1 MIEAK
6 KINVKFGNRQILK
19 DLNFKVSKGE
29 YISIIGKSGAGKST
43 LLNVISTLE
52 KEYSGNVFYKNKD
65 IRDFNDIEISNLRNK
80 KIGFIFQ
87 NFNLL
92 EDFTVIE
99 NIMLPG
105 RLTKIDEI
113 ELKKKALELINK
125 FELDLTKNQYPNELS
140 GGEKQ
145 RVAIARALINKPE
158 IIFAD
163 EPTGNLDSRMSI
175 EISNI
180 LSKLNKDGQTIVMV
194 THNHE
199 LAKKFK
205 QNIGN
210 KGWYIAKLKHQ
221 LK

>member
-1 MIEAK
+1 MIDAK
-6 KINVKFGNRQILK
+6 NINVKFGKRQILK
-19 DLNFKVSKGE
+19 DLNLKVKKGE

-52 KEYSGNVFYKNKD
+52 KEYSGNVFYENKD
-65 IRDFNDIEISNLRNK
+65 IRDYNDLEISNLRNK

-99 NIMLPG
+99 NIMLPA

-113 ELKKKALELINK
+113 ALMEKALGLINK

-163 EPTGNLDSRMSI
+163 EPTGNLDSKMSI

-180 LSKLNKDGQTIVMV
+180 LSKLNQEGQTIVMV
-194 THNHE
+194 THNEE
-199 LAKKFK
+199 LAKSS
-205 QNIGN
+205 N
-210 KGWYIAKLKHQ
+210 KIFELKDGM
-221 LK
+221 LLN

>member
-1 MIEAK
+1 MIDAK
-6 KINVKFGNRQILK
+6 NINVKFGKRQILK
-19 DLNFKVSKGE
+19 DLNLKVKKGE

-52 KEYSGNVFYKNKD
+52 KEYSGNVFYENKD
-65 IRDFNDIEISNLRNK
+65 IRDYNDFEISNLRNK

-99 NIMLPG
+99 NIMLPA

-113 ELKKKALELINK
+113 ELMQKALGLINK

-163 EPTGNLDSRMSI
+163 EPTGNLDSKMSI

-180 LSKLNKDGQTIVMV
+180 LSKLNQEGQTIVMV
-194 THNHE
+194 THNEE
-199 LAKKFK
+199 LAKSS
-205 QNIGN
+205 N
-210 KGWYIAKLKHQ
+210 KIFELRDGIL
-221 LK
+221 LN

>member
-1 MIEAK
+1 MIDAK
-6 KINVKFGNRQILK
+6 NINVKFGKRQILK
-19 DLNFKVSKGE
+19 DLNLKVKKGE

-52 KEYSGNVFYKNKD
+52 KEYSGNVFYENKD
-65 IRDFNDIEISNLRNK
+65 IRDYNDFEISNLRNK

-99 NIMLPG
+99 NIMLPA
-105 RLTKIDEI
+105 RLTKIDEMALM
-113 ELKKKALELINK
+113 EKALGLINK

-163 EPTGNLDSRMSI
+163 EPTGNLDSKMSI

-180 LSKLNKDGQTIVMV
+180 LSKLNQEGQTIVMV
-194 THNHE
+194 THNEE
-199 LAKKFK
+199 LAKSS
-205 QNIGN
+205 N
-210 KGWYIAKLKHQ
+210 KIFELKDGM
-221 LK
+221 LLS

>member
-1 MIEAK
+1 MIDAK
-6 KINVKFGNRQILK
+6 NINVKFGKRQILK
-19 DLNFKVSKGE
+19 DLNFKVNKGE

-52 KEYSGNVFYKNKD
+52 KEYLGNVFYENKD
-65 IRDFNDIEISNLRNK
+65 IKDYNDVEISKLRNK

-99 NIMLPG
+99 NIMLPA

-113 ELKKKALELINK
+113 ELKEKALGLINK
-125 FELDLTKNQYPNELS
+125 FELELTKNQYPNELS

-163 EPTGNLDSRMSI
+163 EPTGNLDSKMSI

-180 LSKLNKDGQTIVMV
+180 LSKLNKKGQTIVMV
-194 THNHE
+194 THNKE
-199 LAKKFK
+199 LAKSS
-205 QNIGN
+205 NI
-210 KGWYIAKLKHQ
+210 ILELKDGM
-221 LK
+221 LLN

>member
-1 MIEAK
+1 MIDAK
-6 KINVKFGNRQILK
+6 NINVKFGKRQILK
-19 DLNFKVSKGE
+19 DLNLKVKKGE

-52 KEYSGNVFYKNKD
+52 KEYSGNVFYENKD
-65 IRDFNDIEISNLRNK
+65 IRDYNDFEISNLRNK

-99 NIMLPG
+99 NIMLPA

-113 ELKKKALELINK
+113 ALMEKALGLINK

-163 EPTGNLDSRMSI
+163 EPTGNLDSKMSI

-180 LSKLNKDGQTIVMV
+180 LSKLNQEGQTIVMV
-194 THNHE
+194 THNKE
-199 LAKKFK
+199 LAKSS
-205 QNIGN
+205 N
-210 KGWYIAKLKHQ
+210 KIFELKDGM
-221 LK
+221 LLN

>member
-1 MIEAK
+1 MIDARN
-6 KINVKFGNRQILK
+6 INVKFGKRQILK
-19 DLNFKVSKGE
+19 DLNFKVNKGE

-52 KEYSGNVFYKNKD
+52 KEYSGNVFYENKD
-65 IRDFNDIEISNLRNK
+65 IRDYNDVEISKLRNK

-99 NIMLPG
+99 NITLPG
-105 RLTKIDEI
+105 RLTKIDEM

-125 FELDLTKNQYPNELS
+125 FELDLTINQYPNELS

-145 RVAIARALINKPE
+145 RVAIARALINKPK

-180 LSKLNKDGQTIVMV
+180 LSKLNQEGQTIVMV
-194 THNHE
+194 THNQE
-199 LAKKFK
+199 LAKSS
-205 QNIGN
+205 N
-210 KGWYIAKLKHQ
+210 KILELNDGML
-221 LK
+221 LN

>member
-1 MIEAK
+1 MIDAK
-6 KINVKFGNRQILK
+6 NINVKFGKRQILK
-19 DLNFKVSKGE
+19 DLNLKVKKGE

-43 LLNVISTLE
+43 LLKVISTLE
-52 KEYSGNVFYKNKD
+52 KEYSGNVFYENKD
-65 IRDFNDIEISNLRNK
+65 IRDYNDYEISNLRNK

-99 NIMLPG
+99 NIMLPA

-113 ELKKKALELINK
+113 ELKEKALGLINK

-163 EPTGNLDSRMSI
+163 EPTGNLDSKMSI

-180 LSKLNKDGQTIVMV
+180 LSKLNQEGQTIVMV
-194 THNHE
+194 THNEE
-199 LAKKFK
+199 LSKSS
-205 QNIGN
+205 N
-210 KGWYIAKLKHQ
+210 KIFELKDGM
-221 LK
+221 LLN

>member
-1 MIEAK
+1 MIDAK
-6 KINVKFGNRQILK
+6 NINVKFGKRQILK
-19 DLNFKVSKGE
+19 DLNLKVKKGE

-52 KEYSGNVFYKNKD
+52 KEYSGNVFYENKD
-65 IRDFNDIEISNLRNK
+65 IRDYNDFEISNLRNK

-99 NIMLPG
+99 NIMLPA

-113 ELKKKALELINK
+113 ELKEKALGLINK

-163 EPTGNLDSRMSI
+163 EPTGNLDSKMSI

-180 LSKLNKDGQTIVMV
+180 LSKLNQEGQTIVMV
-194 THNHE
+194 THNEE
-199 LAKKFK
+199 LAKSS
-205 QNIGN
+205 N
-210 KGWYIAKLKHQ
+210 KIFELKDCI
-221 LK
+221 LLN

>member
-1 MIEAK
+1 MIDAK
-6 KINVKFGNRQILK
+6 NINVKFGKRQILK
-19 DLNFKVSKGE
+19 DLNLKVKKGE

-52 KEYSGNVFYKNKD
+52 KEYSGNVFYENKD
-65 IRDFNDIEISNLRNK
+65 IRDYNDYEISNLRNK

-99 NIMLPG
+99 NIMLPA
-105 RLTKIDEI
+105 RLTKIDEM
-113 ELKKKALELINK
+113 ELKEKALKLINK
-125 FELDLTKNQYPNELS
+125 FELDLTINQYPNELS

-163 EPTGNLDSRMSI
+163 EPTGNLDSKMSI

-180 LSKLNKDGQTIVMV
+180 LSKLNQEGQTIVMV
-194 THNHE
+194 THNEE
-199 LAKKFK
+199 LSKSS
-205 QNIGN
+205 N
-210 KGWYIAKLKHQ
+210 KIFELKDGM
-221 LK
+221 LLN

>member
-1 MIEAK
+1 MIDAK
-6 KINVKFGNRQILK
+6 NINVKFGKRQILK
-19 DLNFKVSKGE
+19 DLNLKVKKGE

-52 KEYSGNVFYKNKD
+52 KEYSGNVFYENKD
-65 IRDFNDIEISNLRNK
+65 IRDYNDFEISNLRNK

-105 RLTKIDEI
+105 RLTKIDEM

-125 FELDLTKNQYPNELS
+125 FELDLTINQYPNELS

-163 EPTGNLDSRMSI
+163 EPTGNLDSKMSI

-180 LSKLNKDGQTIVMV
+180 LSKLNQEGQTIVMV
-194 THNHE
+194 THNEE
-199 LAKKFK
+199 LAKSS
-205 QNIGN
+205 N
-210 KGWYIAKLKHQ
+210 KIFELKDGM
-221 LK
+221 LLN

>member
-1 MIEAK
+1 MIDARN
-6 KINVKFGNRQILK
+6 INVKFGKRQILK
-19 DLNFKVSKGE
+19 DLNFKVNKGE

-52 KEYSGNVFYKNKD
+52 KEYSGNVFYENKD
-65 IRDFNDIEISNLRNK
+65 IRDYNDVEISKLRNK

-105 RLTKIDEI
+105 RLTKIDEM

-125 FELDLTKNQYPNELS
+125 FELDLTINHYPNELS

-145 RVAIARALINKPE
+145 RVAIARALINKPK

-175 EISNI
+175 EISNN
-180 LSKLNKDGQTIVMV
+180 LSKLNQEGQTIVMV
-194 THNHE
+194 THNEE
-199 LAKKFK
+199 LAKSS
-205 QNIGN
+205 N
-210 KGWYIAKLKHQ
+210 KILELNDGML
-221 LK
+221 LN

>member
-1 MIEAK
+1 MIDAK
-6 KINVKFGNRQILK
+6 NINVKFGKRQILK
-19 DLNFKVSKGE
+19 DLNLKVKKGE

-52 KEYSGNVFYKNKD
+52 KEYSGNVFYENKD
-65 IRDFNDIEISNLRNK
+65 IRDYNDFEISNLRNK

-99 NIMLPG
+99 NIMLPA

-113 ELKKKALELINK
+113 ALMEKALGLINK

-194 THNHE
+194 THNHD
-199 LAKKFK
+199 LAKSS
-205 QNIGN
+205 N
-210 KGWYIAKLKHQ
+210 KILELKDGI
-221 LK
+221 LLN

>member
-1 MIEAK
+1 MIDAK
-6 KINVKFGNRQILK
+6 NINVKFGKRQILK
-19 DLNFKVSKGE
+19 DLNLKVKKGE

-52 KEYSGNVFYKNKD
+52 KEYSGNVFYENKD
-65 IRDFNDIEISNLRNK
+65 IRDYNDFEISNLRNK

-105 RLTKIDEI
+105 RLTKIDEM

-125 FELDLTKNQYPNELS
+125 FELDLTINQYPNELS

-145 RVAIARALINKPE
+145 RVAIARALINKPK

-180 LSKLNKDGQTIVMV
+180 LSKLNQEGQTIVMV
-194 THNHE
+194 THNEE
-199 LAKKFK
+199 LAKSS
-205 QNIGN
+205 N
-210 KGWYIAKLKHQ
+210 KILELNDGML
-221 LK
+221 LN

>member
-1 MIEAK
+1 MIDAK
-6 KINVKFGNRQILK
+6 NINVKFGKRQILK
-19 DLNFKVSKGE
+19 DLNLKVKKGE

-52 KEYSGNVFYKNKD
+52 KEYSGNVFYENKD
-65 IRDFNDIEISNLRNK
+65 IRDYNDFEISNLRNK

-99 NIMLPG
+99 NIMLPA
-105 RLTKIDEI
+105 RLTKLDEI
-113 ELKKKALELINK
+113 ELKEKALRLINK

-145 RVAIARALINKPE
+145 RVSIARALINKPE

-163 EPTGNLDSRMSI
+163 EPTGNLDSKMST

-180 LSKLNKDGQTIVMV
+180 LSKLNQEGQTIVMV
-194 THNHE
+194 THNKE
-199 LAKKFK
+199 LAKSS
-205 QNIGN
+205 N
-210 KGWYIAKLKHQ
+210 KILELNDGML
-221 LK
+221 LN

>member
-1 MIEAK
+1 MIDARN
-6 KINVKFGNRQILK
+6 INVKFGKRQILK
-19 DLNFKVSKGE
+19 DLNFKVNKGE

-52 KEYSGNVFYKNKD
+52 KEYSGNVFYQNKD
-65 IRDFNDIEISNLRNK
+65 IRDYNDVEISKLRNE

-105 RLTKIDEI
+105 RLTKIDEM
-113 ELKKKALELINK
+113 ELKEKALELINK
-125 FELDLTKNQYPNELS
+125 FELDLTINQYPNELS

-145 RVAIARALINKPE
+145 RVAIARALINKPK

-180 LSKLNKDGQTIVMV
+180 LSKLNQEGQTIVMV
-194 THNHE
+194 THNQE
-199 LAKKFK
+199 LAKSS
-205 QNIGN
+205 N
-210 KGWYIAKLKHQ
+210 KILELNDGML
-221 LK
+221 LN

>member
-1 MIEAK
+1 MIDAK
-6 KINVKFGNRQILK
+6 NINVKFGKRQILK
-19 DLNFKVSKGE
+19 DLNLKVKKGE

-52 KEYSGNVFYKNKD
+52 KEYSGNVFYENKD
-65 IRDFNDIEISNLRNK
+65 IRDYNDLEISNLRNK

-99 NIMLPG
+99 NIMLPA

-113 ELKKKALELINK
+113 ELKEKALGLINK

-163 EPTGNLDSRMSI
+163 EPTGNLDSKMSI

-180 LSKLNKDGQTIVMV
+180 LSKLNQEGQTIVMV
-194 THNHE
+194 THNEE
-199 LAKKFK
+199 LAKSS
-205 QNIGN
+205 N
-210 KGWYIAKLKHQ
+210 KILELNDGILIN
-221 LK
+221 

>member
-1 MIEAK
+1 MIDAK
-6 KINVKFGNRQILK
+6 NINVKFGKRQILK
-19 DLNFKVSKGE
+19 DLNLKVKKGE

-52 KEYSGNVFYKNKD
+52 KEYSGNVFYENKD
-65 IRDFNDIEISNLRNK
+65 IREYNDFEISNLRNK

-99 NIMLPG
+99 NIMLPA

-113 ELKKKALELINK
+113 ALMEKALGLINK

-163 EPTGNLDSRMSI
+163 EPTGNLDSKMSI

-180 LSKLNKDGQTIVMV
+180 LSKLNQEGQTIVMV
-194 THNHE
+194 THNEE
-199 LAKKFK
+199 LAKSS
-205 QNIGN
+205 N
-210 KGWYIAKLKHQ
+210 KILELNDGML
-221 LK
+221 LN

>member
-1 MIEAK
+1 MIDAK
-6 KINVKFGNRQILK
+6 NINVKFGKRQILK
-19 DLNFKVSKGE
+19 DLNLKVKKGE

-52 KEYSGNVFYKNKD
+52 KEYSGNVFYENKD
-65 IRDFNDIEISNLRNK
+65 IRDYNDFEISNLRNK

-99 NIMLPG
+99 NIMLPA

-113 ELKKKALELINK
+113 ELKEKALGLINK

-163 EPTGNLDSRMSI
+163 EPTGNLDSKMSI

-180 LSKLNKDGQTIVMV
+180 LSKLNQEGQTIVMV
-194 THNHE
+194 THNEE
-199 LAKKFK
+199 LAKSS
-205 QNIGN
+205 N
-210 KGWYIAKLKHQ
+210 KIFELKDGI
-221 LK
+221 LLN

>member
-1 MIEAK
+1 MIDAK
-6 KINVKFGNRQILK
+6 NINVKFGKRQILK
-19 DLNFKVSKGE
+19 DLNLKVKKGE

-52 KEYSGNVFYKNKD
+52 KEYSGNVFYENKD
-65 IRDFNDIEISNLRNK
+65 IRDYNDFEISNLRNK

-99 NIMLPG
+99 NIMLPA

-113 ELKKKALELINK
+113 SLMEKALGLINK

-163 EPTGNLDSRMSI
+163 EPTGNLDSKMSI

-180 LSKLNKDGQTIVMV
+180 LSKLNQEGQTIVMV
-194 THNHE
+194 THNEE
-199 LAKKFK
+199 LAKSS
-205 QNIGN
+205 N
-210 KGWYIAKLKHQ
+210 KIFELKDGM
-221 LK
+221 LLN

>member
-1 MIEAK
+1 MIDAK
-6 KINVKFGNRQILK
+6 NINVKFGKRQILK
-19 DLNFKVSKGE
+19 DLNLKVKKGE

-52 KEYSGNVFYKNKD
+52 KEYSGNVFYENKD
-65 IRDFNDIEISNLRNK
+65 IRDYNDFEISNLRNK

-99 NIMLPG
+99 NIMLPA
-105 RLTKIDEI
+105 RLTKIDEK
-113 ELKKKALELINK
+113 ELKEKALGLIKK

-163 EPTGNLDSRMSI
+163 EPTGNLDSKMSI

-180 LSKLNKDGQTIVMV
+180 LSKLNQEGQTIVMV
-194 THNHE
+194 THNEE
-199 LAKKFK
+199 LAKSS
-205 QNIGN
+205 NI
-210 KGWYIAKLKHQ
+210 IFELKDGM
-221 LK
+221 LLN

>member
-1 MIEAK
+1 MIDAK
-6 KINVKFGNRQILK
+6 NINVKFGKRQILK
-19 DLNFKVSKGE
+19 DLNLKVKKGE

-52 KEYSGNVFYKNKD
+52 KEYSGNVFYENKD
-65 IRDFNDIEISNLRNK
+65 IRDYNDLEISNLRNK

-99 NIMLPG
+99 NIMLPA

-113 ELKKKALELINK
+113 ELKEKALGLINK
-125 FELDLTKNQYPNELS
+125 FELELTKNQYPNELS

-163 EPTGNLDSRMSI
+163 EPTGNLDSKMSI

-180 LSKLNKDGQTIVMV
+180 LSKLNQEGQTIVMV
-194 THNHE
+194 THNEE
-199 LAKKFK
+199 LAKSS
-205 QNIGN
+205 N
-210 KGWYIAKLKHQ
+210 KIFELKDGI
-221 LK
+221 LLN

>member
-1 MIEAK
+1 MIDAK
-6 KINVKFGNRQILK
+6 NINVKFGKRQILK
-19 DLNFKVSKGE
+19 DLNFKVKKGE

-52 KEYSGNVFYKNKD
+52 KEYSGNVFFENKD
-65 IRDFNDIEISNLRNK
+65 IRDFNDFEISNLRNK

-99 NIMLPG
+99 NIMLPA

-113 ELKKKALELINK
+113 ELKEKALGLINK
-125 FELDLTKNQYPNELS
+125 FELELTKNQYPNELS

-180 LSKLNKDGQTIVMV
+180 LSKLNKKGQTIVMV
-194 THNHE
+194 THNKE
-199 LAKKFK
+199 LAKSS
-205 QNIGN
+205 NI
-210 KGWYIAKLKHQ
+210 ILELKDGM
-221 LK
+221 LLN

>member
-1 MIEAK
+1 MIDAK
-6 KINVKFGNRQILK
+6 NINVKFGKRQILK
-19 DLNFKVSKGE
+19 DLNLKVKKGE

-52 KEYSGNVFYKNKD
+52 KEYSGNVFYENKD
-65 IRDFNDIEISNLRNK
+65 IRDYNDFEISNLRNK

-99 NIMLPG
+99 NIMLPA

-113 ELKKKALELINK
+113 ELMEKALELINK

-180 LSKLNKDGQTIVMV
+180 LSKLNQEGQTIVMV
-194 THNHE
+194 THNEE
-199 LAKKFK
+199 LAKSS
-205 QNIGN
+205 N
-210 KGWYIAKLKHQ
+210 KILELKDGM
-221 LK
+221 LLN

>member
-1 MIEAK
+1 MIDARN
-6 KINVKFGNRQILK
+6 INVKFGKRQILK
-19 DLNFKVSKGE
+19 DLNLKVKKGE

-52 KEYSGNVFYKNKD
+52 KEYSGNVFYENKD
-65 IRDFNDIEISNLRNK
+65 IRDYNDFEISNLRNK

-99 NIMLPG
+99 NIMLPA

-113 ELKKKALELINK
+113 ALMEKALGLINK

-145 RVAIARALINKPE
+145 RVAIERALINKPE

-163 EPTGNLDSRMSI
+163 EPTGNLDSKMSI

-180 LSKLNKDGQTIVMV
+180 LSKLNQEGQTIVMV
-194 THNHE
+194 THNEE
-199 LAKKFK
+199 LAKSS
-205 QNIGN
+205 N
-210 KGWYIAKLKHQ
+210 KIFELKDGM
-221 LK
+221 LLN

>member
-1 MIEAK
+1 MIDAK
-6 KINVKFGNRQILK
+6 NINVKFGKRQILK
-19 DLNFKVSKGE
+19 DLNLKVKKGE

-52 KEYSGNVFYKNKD
+52 KEYSGNVFYENKD
-65 IRDFNDIEISNLRNK
+65 IRDYNDFEISNLRNK

-99 NIMLPG
+99 NIMLPA

-113 ELKKKALELINK
+113 ELKEKALGLINK

-163 EPTGNLDSRMSI
+163 EPTGNLDSKMAT

-194 THNHE
+194 THNEE
-199 LAKKFK
+199 LAKSS
-205 QNIGN
+205 N
-210 KGWYIAKLKHQ
+210 KILELKDGM
-221 LK
+221 LIN

>member
-1 MIEAK
+1 MIDARN
-6 KINVKFGNRQILK
+6 INVKFGKRQILK

-52 KEYSGNVFYKNKD
+52 KEYSGNVFYENKD
-65 IRDFNDIEISNLRNK
+65 IRDYNDFEISNLRNK

-99 NIMLPG
+99 NIMLPA

-113 ELKKKALELINK
+113 ELKEKALELINK

-163 EPTGNLDSRMSI
+163 EPTGNLDSKMSI

-180 LSKLNKDGQTIVMV
+180 LSKLNQEGQTIVMV
-194 THNHE
+194 THNEE
-199 LAKKFK
+199 LAKSS
-205 QNIGN
+205 N
-210 KGWYIAKLKHQ
+210 KIFEIKDGML
-221 LK
+221 LN

>member
-52 KEYSGNVFYKNKD
+52 KEYSGNVFYENKD
-65 IRDFNDIEISNLRNK
+65 IRDYNDFEISNLRNK

-99 NIMLPG
+99 NIMLPA

-113 ELKKKALELINK
+113 ALMEKALGLINK

-163 EPTGNLDSRMSI
+163 EPTGNLDSKMSI

-180 LSKLNKDGQTIVMV
+180 LSKLNQEGQTIVMV
-194 THNHE
+194 THNEE
-199 LAKKFK
+199 LAKSS
-205 QNIGN
+205 N
-210 KGWYIAKLKHQ
+210 KIFELKDGM
-221 LK
+221 LLN

>member
-1 MIEAK
+1 MIDARN
-6 KINVKFGNRQILK
+6 INVKFGKRQILK

-52 KEYSGNVFYKNKD
+52 KEYSGNVFYENKD
-65 IRDFNDIEISNLRNK
+65 IRDYNDVEISKLRNK

-105 RLTKIDEI
+105 RLTKIDEM

-125 FELDLTKNQYPNELS
+125 FELDLTINQYPNELS

-145 RVAIARALINKPE
+145 RVAIARALINKPK

-180 LSKLNKDGQTIVMV
+180 LSKLNQEGQTIVMV
-194 THNHE
+194 THNQE
-199 LAKKFK
+199 LAKSS
-205 QNIGN
+205 N
-210 KGWYIAKLKHQ
+210 KILELNDGML
-221 LK
+221 LN

>member
-1 MIEAK
+1 MIDARN
-6 KINVKFGNRQILK
+6 INVKFGKRQILK
-19 DLNFKVSKGE
+19 DLNLKVKKGE

-52 KEYSGNVFYKNKD
+52 KEYSGNVFYENKD
-65 IRDFNDIEISNLRNK
+65 IRDYNDFEISNLRNK

-99 NIMLPG
+99 NIMLPA

-113 ELKKKALELINK
+113 ALMEKALGLINK

-163 EPTGNLDSRMSI
+163 EPTGNLDSKMSI

-180 LSKLNKDGQTIVMV
+180 LSKLNQEGQTIVMV
-194 THNHE
+194 THNEE
-199 LAKKFK
+199 LAKSS
-205 QNIGN
+205 N
-210 KGWYIAKLKHQ
+210 KIFELKDGM
-221 LK
+221 LLS

>member
-1 MIEAK
+1 MINAK
-6 KINVKFGNRQILK
+6 NINVKFGKRQILK
-19 DLNFKVSKGE
+19 DLNLKVKKGE

-52 KEYSGNVFYKNKD
+52 KEYSGNVFYENKD
-65 IRDFNDIEISNLRNK
+65 IRDYNDFEISNLRNK

-99 NIMLPG
+99 NIMLPA

-113 ELKKKALELINK
+113 ELKEKALGLINK

-163 EPTGNLDSRMSI
+163 EPTGNLDSKMSI

-180 LSKLNKDGQTIVMV
+180 LSKLNQEGQTIVMV
-194 THNHE
+194 THNEE
-199 LAKKFK
+199 LAKSS
-205 QNIGN
+205 N
-210 KGWYIAKLKHQ
+210 KIFELKDGM
-221 LK
+221 LLN

>member
-1 MIEAK
+1 MIDAK
-6 KINVKFGNRQILK
+6 NINVKFGKRQILK
-19 DLNFKVSKGE
+19 DLNLKVKKGE

-52 KEYSGNVFYKNKD
+52 KEYSGNVFYENKD
-65 IRDFNDIEISNLRNK
+65 IRDYNDFEISNLRNK

-105 RLTKIDEI
+105 RLTKIDEM

-125 FELDLTKNQYPNELS
+125 FELDLTINQYPNELS

-145 RVAIARALINKPE
+145 RVAIARALINKPK

-180 LSKLNKDGQTIVMV
+180 LSKLNQEGQTIVMV
-194 THNHE
+194 THNQE
-199 LAKKFK
+199 LAKSS
-205 QNIGN
+205 N
-210 KGWYIAKLKHQ
+210 KILELNDGML
-221 LK
+221 LN

>member
-1 MIEAK
+1 MIDARN
-6 KINVKFGNRQILK
+6 INVKFGKRQILK
-19 DLNFKVSKGE
+19 DLNFKVNKGE

-52 KEYSGNVFYKNKD
+52 KEYSGNVFYENKD
-65 IRDFNDIEISNLRNK
+65 IRDYNDFEISNLRNK

-99 NIMLPG
+99 NIMLPA

-113 ELKKKALELINK
+113 ELKEKALGLINK

-163 EPTGNLDSRMSI
+163 EPTGNLDSKMSI

-194 THNHE
+194 THNEE
-199 LAKKFK
+199 LAKSS
-205 QNIGN
+205 N
-210 KGWYIAKLKHQ
+210 KILELNDGML
-221 LK
+221 LN

>member
-1 MIEAK
+1 MIDAK
-6 KINVKFGNRQILK
+6 NINVKFGKRQILK
-19 DLNFKVSKGE
+19 DLNFKVNKGE

-52 KEYSGNVFYKNKD
+52 KEYSGNVFYENKD
-65 IRDFNDIEISNLRNK
+65 IKDYNDVEISKLRNK

-99 NIMLPG
+99 NIMLPA
-105 RLTKIDEI
+105 RLTKIDEM
-113 ELKKKALELINK
+113 ELKEKALELINK
-125 FELDLTKNQYPNELS
+125 FELDLTINQYPNELS

-180 LSKLNKDGQTIVMV
+180 LSKLNQEGQTIVMV
-194 THNHE
+194 THNEE
-199 LAKKFK
+199 LAKSS
-205 QNIGN
+205 NI
-210 KGWYIAKLKHQ
+210 ILELKDGM
-221 LK
+221 LLN

>member
-1 MIEAK
+1 MIDAK
-6 KINVKFGNRQILK
+6 NINVKFGKRQILK
-19 DLNFKVSKGE
+19 DLNLKVKKGE

-52 KEYSGNVFYKNKD
+52 KEYSGNVFYENKD
-65 IRDFNDIEISNLRNK
+65 IRDYNDFEISNLRNK

-99 NIMLPG
+99 NIMLPA

-113 ELKKKALELINK
+113 ELKEKALGLINK

-163 EPTGNLDSRMSI
+163 EPTGNLDSKMSI

-180 LSKLNKDGQTIVMV
+180 LSKLNQEGQTIVMV
-194 THNHE
+194 THNEE
-199 LAKKFK
+199 LAKSS
-205 QNIGN
+205 N
-210 KGWYIAKLKHQ
+210 KIFELKDGM
-221 LK
+221 LLS